1 MNDVSL
7 SSDFWDAVSRGDT
20 RERPRLAVL
29 TQKSAGA
36 KNVLLVATDGSTNG
50 SGALQHGRVFARR
63 EDIPA
68 NFVISG
74 SAKPVILLERFS
86 VQTVGGRR
94 CVFALSLRVASD
106 WAKLPA
112 STTFAP
118 HRGLEDCKNDA
129 GNDTPCRDIVA
140 VSTSLENER
149 DSRGRDALP
158 KNAKAPSPRQDTK
171 PRRGREQGKRST
183 FLVQTGGAVAR
194 QKGGILMSIKDLNSY
209 SQDWMIKGR
218 VADKT
223 ELRLFANQRGES
235 QVFAATIID
244 HLKGEIRAS
253 FFGRVAATWHPRL
266 EVGRVYQ
273 FSRGTIDTAN
283 KKYNSL
289 SHEYEIKF
297 DDRAVIVEMDDDP
310 SIPAQI
316 FSPLKL
322 ATLTDDSLVGSVVD
336 VIGFVTSFCE
346 THSVLAR
353 NTKDEVRRKEL
364 SIVDDSGAAV
374 TVTLWEQHATALKD
388 SVLAERPL
396 LAIKAVRVS
405 EYAGKVSLTS
415 TSRSVILVDPHGLE
429 EADLLAA
436 WWEAEG
442 EKAHKAHGDP
452 SHSSVITD
460 ISTVNAQIVELAAG
474 SLYFNCLAIVCDVH
488 GDSLIWLACP
498 ECKKKA
504 RRDLTRRGEPRSSS
518 AYRCLNCNKAVEP
531 VANK

>member
-1 MNDVSL
+1 MLAQSACKQRE
-7 SSDFWDAVSRGDT
+7 SSVFHAAVVTYLPQADLAVRFPEDARRGLTDRKVIPASVQHFWDAVSRGDT

-218 VADKT
+218 VADKY
-223 ELRLFANQRGES
+223 
-235 QVFAATIID
+235 AT
-244 HLKGEIRAS
+244 R
-253 FFGRVAATWHPRL
+253 
-266 EVGRVYQ
+266 
-273 FSRGTIDTAN
+273 
-283 KKYNSL
+283 
-289 SHEYEIKF
+289 
-297 DDRAVIVEMDDDP
+297 
-310 SIPAQI
+310 
-316 FSPLKL
+316 
-322 ATLTDDSLVGSVVD
+322 
-336 VIGFVTSFCE
+336 
-346 THSVLAR
+346 
-353 NTKDEVRRKEL
+353 
-364 SIVDDSGAAV
+364 
-374 TVTLWEQHATALKD
+374 
-388 SVLAERPL
+388 
-396 LAIKAVRVS
+396 
-405 EYAGKVSLTS
+405 
-415 TSRSVILVDPHGLE
+415 
-429 EADLLAA
+429 
-436 WWEAEG
+436 
-442 EKAHKAHGDP
+442 
-452 SHSSVITD
+452 D
-460 ISTVNAQIVELAAG
+460 I
-474 SLYFNCLAIVCDVH
+474 H
-488 GDSLIWLACP
+488 
-498 ECKKKA
+498 
-504 RRDLTRRGEPRSSS
+504 
-518 AYRCLNCNKAVEP
+518 
-531 VANK
+531 